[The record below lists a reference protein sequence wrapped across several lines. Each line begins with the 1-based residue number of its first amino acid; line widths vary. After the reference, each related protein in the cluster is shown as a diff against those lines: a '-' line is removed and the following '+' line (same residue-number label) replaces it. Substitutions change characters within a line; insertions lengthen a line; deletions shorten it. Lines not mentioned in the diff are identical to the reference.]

1 MQIIRQLSILRERL
15 KLARSDGATV
25 ALVPTMGALHEGHLS
40 LMARARQET
49 DLVVAS
55 IFVNPKQFGPNED
68 FDRYPRTADADA
80 VLLAEAGVNLLWMP
94 GVEEVYPPGFATTV
108 SVAGLGDGYCGS
120 ARPGHFDG
128 VATVVAK
135 LLNQVR
141 PDVAIFGEKD
151 WQQLAIIRRMAGDL
165 DMDIEIVGAPI
176 VREADGL
183 AMSSRNRYLD
193 LRERER
199 ASALPRALE
208 RAAGEIGRGG
218 SVESA
223 LEGVR
228 SALAD
233 AGFSPIDYVA
243 YADGASLEPAETR
256 ITNGRILAAAWMGGT
271 RLIDN
276 FPAG

>member
-1 MQIIRQLSILRERL
+1 
-15 KLARSDGATV
+15 
-25 ALVPTMGALHEGHLS
+25 MGALHSGHLS
-40 LMARARQET
+40 LMDRARQEA

-55 IFVNPKQFGPNED
+55 IFVNPKQFGPDED
-68 FDRYPRTADADA
+68 FERYPRTADADA

-94 GVEEVYPPGFATTV
+94 GVEEIYPDGFATTV
-108 SVAGLGDGYCGS
+108 SVAGLGDGYCGA

-151 WQQLAIIRRMAGDL
+151 WQQLAIIRRMARDL
-165 DMDIEIVGAPI
+165 DMDIEILGAPI

-193 LRERER
+193 GQER
-199 ASALPRALE
+199 ARATALPRALKN
-208 RAAGEIGRGG
+208 AASAIARGEA
-218 SVESA
+218 VDHA
-223 LEGVR
+223 LEVAR

-233 AGFSPIDYVA
+233 AGFSPIDYIAHVDSA
-243 YADGASLEPAETR
+243 TLMPADVRIAS
-256 ITNGRILAAAWMGGT
+256 GRILAAAWMGNT

-276 FPAG
+276 LAVD